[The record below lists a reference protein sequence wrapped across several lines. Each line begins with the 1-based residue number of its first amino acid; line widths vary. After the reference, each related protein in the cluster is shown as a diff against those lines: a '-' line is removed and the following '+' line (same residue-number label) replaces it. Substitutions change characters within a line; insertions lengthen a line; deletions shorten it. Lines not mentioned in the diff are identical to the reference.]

1 MPPVGKRDEVT
12 QRAMTRL
19 GTIENKTLSPTGDAK
34 TDCLD
39 AAIDWYDRL
48 RPRASTYE
56 VAGDNVKRRFVLSTD
71 VAGWAKGSSLAG
83 PVQFVT
89 DPDTDDEKILDLDLN
104 EWDQRRSSAGD
115 DVLMLA
121 APVPTGTTLR
131 VLWTAAHVV
140 HAIDAALTTIPDR
153 DADAFVSMMAA
164 LMARWVS
171 RRASDIAAANLGA
184 DQIDAEPIGTRWA
197 KRASELE
204 KQALDRLAPKSE
216 SVSAAGASIDWEN
229 ENTTARQPR
238 VGH

>member
-1 MPPVGKRDEVT
+1 
-12 QRAMTRL
+12 MTRL
-19 GTIENKTLSPTGDAK
+19 GNIDSKTFAPTGEAK
-34 TDCLD
+34 VDSLD

-48 RPRASTYE
+48 RPRSSTYE

-71 VAGWAKGSSLAG
+71 VTGWAKGSSLAG

-89 DPDTDDEKILDLDLN
+89 SPDTDDEKISTVNID

-121 APVPTGTTLR
+121 APVPVGTILR

-140 HAIDAALTTIPDR
+140 DADDADLTTIPER

-164 LMARWVS
+164 LLARWIS
-171 RRASDIAAANLGA
+171 RRASDIATASLGA
-184 DQIDAEPIGTRWA
+184 DQIDAEPIGERWA
-197 KRASELE
+197 KRARELE
-204 KQALDRLAPKSE
+204 KLALDRLAPQSE
-216 SVSAAGASIDWEN
+216 SVSAAGASIEWAND
-229 ENTTARQPR
+229 NTTARQPR